1 MGHIKIGLN
10 DHLGITAI
18 KVLVSPLRPPNVC
31 FEHLLVI
38 LDKGDISVNKNALMG
53 FTFW

>member
-1 MGHIKIGLN
+1 MGYIKIGLN

-18 KVLVSPLRPPNVC
+18 KVLVFPPPPNVC
-31 FEHLLVI
+31 FEYLLVI

-53 FTFW
+53 LTFW